1 MFYKPSFNKQLYEA
15 EPELLKT
22 GGSSFAD
29 TVEASPGERV
39 CDNFYSI
46 YRCFL
51 FDLYRD
57 SHVKGL
63 KREREGAQRLVIPR
77 DTEETLFSFSGW
89 LQAPKR

>member
-39 CDNFYSI
+39 CVNFYSSI
-46 YRCFL
+46 KNGTSNHTVR
-51 FDLYRD
+51 
-57 SHVKGL
+57 HVSVL
-63 KREREGAQRLVIPR
+63 KRSGATVG
-77 DTEETLFSFSGW
+77 F
-89 LQAPKR
+89 